1 MSNHITEIETQ
12 NVVANSKAI
21 IVIHGDK
28 LDRKVKI
35 IDYHID
41 IIFFFFLTN
50 NIYYCVHKFARFYK
64 RRFFLLGVNY
74 MNFCLKQ
81 PMFTL
86 LVIVESIT

>member
-1 MSNHITEIETQ
+1 MQYVNQVFNHLGKCQMSNHITEIETQ

-41 IIFFFFLTN
+41 IIFFFPN
-50 NIYYCVHKFARFYK
+50 K
-64 RRFFLLGVNY
+64 
-74 MNFCLKQ
+74 
-81 PMFTL
+81 
-86 LVIVESIT
+86 